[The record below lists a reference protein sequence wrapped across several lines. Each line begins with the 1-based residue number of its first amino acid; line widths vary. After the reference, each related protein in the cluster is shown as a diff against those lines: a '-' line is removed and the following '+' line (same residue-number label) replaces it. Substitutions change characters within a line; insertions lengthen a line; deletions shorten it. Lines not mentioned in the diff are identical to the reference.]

1 MLETYAQ
8 TWVLFDYPKHSHT
21 PAYSMVPCIVEG
33 MLEEV
38 LVEVRQFEDSSM
50 SGAWCSVSHS
60 MSASCV
66 CMCMR
71 VYACVCVCVRVC
83 ACACVCL
90 CLKH

>member
-1 MLETYAQ
+1 
-8 TWVLFDYPKHSHT
+8 
-21 PAYSMVPCIVEG
+21 

-83 ACACVCL
+83 ACVCVCVCVPVSETL
-90 CLKH
+90 VARPNTDLFGIGIFAMVYGGMHSH